1 MAKVTLTELQ
11 SLPDPL
17 TSDLYELVIGK
28 IPGSASSNATSSGGA
43 AATGVAG
50 AGANALRI
58 QCQQV
63 TVPSKTVEAVQVD
76 LAANTLMFA
85 GRMTFDHSMN
95 ITFVEN
101 RRMDIFNTLDA
112 WAEYCRNKETQ
123 LGHYKADYASTAEL
137 YVYDQ
142 IGTVI
147 KTFKIYGLWINIIPE
162 YQFDSAAA
170 NLVTVSSTFQYDY
183 WEAA

>member
-28 IPGSASSNATSSGGA
+28 IPGAAASNATSGGGSL
-43 AATGVAG
+43 ATGNNG
-50 AGANALRI
+50 GGNALRI

-63 TVPSKTVEAVQVD
+63 SVPSKTVEAVPVD

-85 GRMTFDHSMN
+85 GRMTFDHTMN

-101 RRMDIFNTLDA
+101 RRMEIFNTLNN
-112 WAEYCRNKETQ
+112 WAEYARNKETQ
-123 LGHYKADYASTAEL
+123 LGHYKADYSSTAEL

-147 KTFKIYGLWINIIPE
+147 KTFKIFGLWINVIPE
-162 YQFDSAAA
+162 YQFDSSAA
-170 NLVTVSSTFQYDY
+170 NLITCASQFQYDY
-183 WEAA
+183 WEAV